1 MKKTIC
7 FFNSVKSWG
16 GGEKWHLEMA
26 TYLRN
31 KDYNVIVYCQ
41 KNGAL
46 HHKSIEADLEVRL
59 IDIENL
65 SFLNPF
71 KIYNLV
77 QMFKKDKPDILIL
90 NASKDIKTGA
100 VAAKLAEVKKVVYR
114 RGSAIPIKN
123 TFLNRFYFKNVL
135 TNMLANS
142 EETKRT
148 VNQNN
153 PKLFPK
159 ENIKVIYNGI
169 HFDNYHPI
177 QDKPKTDTLIIG
189 NLGRL
194 EYQKNQ
200 QALLELAVVLKS
212 KNLNFRLLIGGDGR
226 LLNTLKTKAKDL
238 NVEDVVDFKGYVE
251 DVNAFMSQLDIF
263 VLTSHWEGFGYVI
276 AEASYHYKPVIAFDV
291 SSNPEIIDNNKTG
304 FLIEKDNIEELAN
317 KIILLHSQEELIKDM
332 GRKGHDFVN
341 QLFDAEVNNK
351 KVEGY
356 LESI

>member
-7 FFNSVKSWG
+7 FFNSVKTWG

-26 TYLRN
+26 SYLQT
-31 KDYNVIVYCQ
+31 KGYPVIVYCQ
-41 KNGAL
+41 KNGVL
-46 HHKSIEADLEVRL
+46 HQKSVAAGLEVRL
-59 IDIENL
+59 VNIENL

-71 KIYNLV
+71 KIYKLV
-77 QMFKKDKPDILIL
+77 KLFRKDQPDILIL

-100 VAAKLAEVKKVVYR
+100 VAAKLAEINKVVYR
-114 RGSAIPIKN
+114 RGSAIPIKD

-153 PKLFPK
+153 TYLFPK
-159 ENIKVIYNGI
+159 DKIKVIYNGI
-169 HFDNYHPI
+169 HLENYYPI
-177 QDKPKTDTLIIG
+177 KNKTKGETLIIG

-200 QALLELAVVLKS
+200 MALLDLALVLKS
-212 KNLNFRLLIGGDGR
+212 KNLNFKLLIGGDGR
-226 LLNTLKTKAKDL
+226 LLNVLKNKAKEIG
-238 NVEDVVDFKGYVE
+238 VEDVVEFKGYVE
-251 DVNAFMSQLDIF
+251 DVNAFMTQLDLF

-276 AEASYHYKPVIAFDV
+276 AEASYHYKPVIAYNV
-291 SSNPEIIDNNKTG
+291 SSNPEIIDNNVTG
-304 FLIEKDNIEELAN
+304 YLIEKDNLEELAN
-317 KIILLHSQEELIKDM
+317 KIIILNTDDALRDTM
-332 GRKGHDFVN
+332 GVKGHEFVN
-341 QLFDAEVNNK
+341 QYFDAEINNK
-351 KVEGY
+351 KVEAY

>member
-1 MKKTIC
+1 MKKKIC

-26 TYLRN
+26 LYL
-31 KDYNVIVYCQ
+31 KDKGYQVVLYCQ

-46 HHKSIEADLEVRL
+46 HKKAENSGLELRL

-71 KIYNLV
+71 KIYKLV
-77 QMFKKDKPDILIL
+77 QLFKKDTPDILIL

-100 VAAKLAEVKKVVYR
+100 VAAKLAEIEKIVYR

-123 TFLNRFYFKNVL
+123 TSLNRFYFKKVL
-135 TNMLANS
+135 THMLANS
-142 EETKRT
+142 QETKRT

-153 PKLFPK
+153 ATLFPK
-159 ENIKVIYNGI
+159 EKIEVIYNGI
-169 HFDNYHPI
+169 HLENYHPI
-177 QDKPKTDTLIIG
+177 KNKNKGETFVIG

-200 QALLELAVVLKS
+200 TALLDMAVMLKS
-212 KNLNFRLLIGGDGR
+212 KNLNFKLIIGGEGR
-226 LLNTLKTKAKDL
+226 LLNSLINKAKELDI
-238 NVEDVVDFKGYVE
+238 EDVVVFQGYVE
-251 DVNAFMSQLDIF
+251 DVNTFMSQLDVF

-276 AEASYHYKPVIAFDV
+276 AEASYHYKPVLAFNV
-291 SSNPEIIDNNKTG
+291 SSNPEIIDNNVTG
-304 FLIEKDNIEELAN
+304 FLIEKDNLVDLVD
-317 KIILLHSQEELIKDM
+317 KILLLNSNEEMSLEM
-332 GRKGHDFVN
+332 GAKGHDFVN
-341 QLFDAEVNNK
+341 QHFDAEINNK
-351 KVEGY
+351 KVETY